1 MTTSAL
7 MKTILHNSIADG
19 LYNEVV
25 TRHSRYYYYLGKT
38 VTWTDELTPPYPTD
52 SQAYEFASRNDII
65 TMKEIKPTDIAF
77 VIPRYNWTSGT
88 IYDQYDD
95 QYSTEVQ
102 GVNLTAGGF
111 GYGSDPFVYIGSQG
125 SVNWAA
131 STSYILGKLIKSGN
145 NYYIVTTTGVTGTTL
160 LRILLVLSLMVLL
173 RFSGSVLA
181 MVVVLVQL
189 PHQHELKEVLL
200 VLH

>member
-7 MKTILHNSIADG
+7 TKSILHNSIADG

-25 TRHSRYYYYLGKT
+25 TRNSRYYYYLGKT

-52 SQAYEFASRNDII
+52 SLAYEHSSRNDII
-65 TMKEIKPTDIAF
+65 TMKEIKPTDIAY

-102 GVNLTAGGF
+102 GVNLTAGGT

-131 STSYILGKLIKSGN
+131 STSYVLGKLIKSGN
-145 NYYIVTTTGVTGTTL
+145 NYYIVTTTGVTGTT
-160 LRILLVLSLMVLL
+160 
-173 RFSGSVLA
+173 A
-181 MVVVLVQL
+181 
-189 PHQHELKEVLL
+189 PTYNWYCH
-200 VLH
+200 